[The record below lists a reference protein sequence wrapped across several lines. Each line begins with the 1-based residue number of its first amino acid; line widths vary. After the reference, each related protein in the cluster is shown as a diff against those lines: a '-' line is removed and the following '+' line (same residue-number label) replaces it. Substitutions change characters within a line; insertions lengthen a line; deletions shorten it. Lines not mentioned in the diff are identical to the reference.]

1 MILPANGIA
10 IIGIGCRFPGGVS
23 DAASFW
29 RLLMTGGDAITEIPQ
44 DRIDIGHYYDPVPA
58 TAGRMMTRWG
68 GFLDGIDQFDAEFFG
83 ISPREAERLDPQ
95 QRLLL
100 ETAWEALED
109 AGQDLRQLDASRCG
123 VFVGQWI
130 GDFESRLFA
139 DPEAVDF
146 QMTTGSGRYAAS
158 GRLSYALDFR
168 GPSLTVDSACS
179 SSLAAVHLAVRSIR
193 SGESKLALAAG
204 VNVILQPHITI
215 AYSQS
220 RMMAPDGR
228 CKFGDAGGDGYV
240 RSEGAG
246 VVVLKALPDAIADGD
261 RIYAVIRGSAVNN
274 DGRSSGSM
282 GTPSRQG
289 QEELLRVAYADAGIS
304 AGQVGYI
311 EAHGTGTRA
320 GDPVE
325 FGALAAVLSEG
336 RTAGT
341 SAFVGSVKTNIG
353 HAEGA
358 AGMAGLIKAA
368 LTLNHEAIPA
378 SLHCRVP
385 NPVIPWSEIPC
396 RLPDATLPWLDRG
409 APRIAG
415 VSGFG
420 IAGTNGHV
428 VLQSA
433 PPLVESRAA
442 DQCGVTLLPLSA
454 RSPEAL
460 RALAERYAEM
470 MSSDAAPPLAE
481 LCWNAATRRT
491 PLAHRAVFVAGSAS
505 ELADQLRQFA
515 AGSPAAAEGAVRDAV
530 PPRIAFVLPGQGA
543 QWIGMGRQL
552 LVQQPE
558 FRAPLER
565 CDAAARPFMTCSI
578 IEQLGAEPGSPSFA
592 LDRIDVIQPVLVA
605 LAVAYA
611 ELLRSFGIVPDAVVG
626 HSMGEVAAACIAG
639 ILELDQ
645 AMQIICRR
653 SALMRRVSGHGA
665 MALVDLGI
673 DALWPHLAGLEDR
686 VAIAASNG
694 PRASVISGAPDAVRD
709 VMARLEKEAVFTR
722 LVKVDVASHSPQ
734 MEPLAAELRGE
745 LTALRPSE
753 AQVPVYSTVLGGA
766 VEGAVMD
773 AEYWARNLREP
784 VLFSTA
790 VGCMVQDGITAFL
803 ELSPHPVL
811 LPSVQQ
817 IAPGVATVAC
827 GWREQPEAKSIL
839 SALGALWVSGYGLD
853 WKRILSPRPFRRL
866 PLYPWQRE
874 RHWAEAAELR
884 PGNAGSAR
892 RISRPDE
899 ATRRWLYRLAW
910 VRAERAIEPPR
921 QKGGWLVLADDGEER
936 AEITTAFASA
946 GATVEALPVSALS
959 DRLRSGLPPSG
970 IVVLADDSSDST
982 YLPLR
987 VLQASLVSDAPA
999 PPRLWFVTRG
1009 AQAVAAPSR
1018 VSVNQAALWGA
1029 ARVVG
1034 EEHPDRWGG
1043 LIDFTANEKI
1053 AAASLAQEVLCPDG
1067 ADQIAYRG
1075 GWRHVL
1081 RLVPDEADKTVA
1093 AAWREDSSYLITGGL
1108 GAIGRQVAR
1117 ALATAGVRRIILM
1130 NRTALPPRGQWSAT
1144 PADTEV
1150 GQRIAA
1156 VRALEATGVAVH
1168 TPAVDITDE
1177 AELRAFLDTYAAE
1190 GWPPVRGVFHTA
1202 VALDNRL
1209 AGAMDQATF
1218 EGALRAK
1225 LRAAQLLDSLLPELD
1240 LFVLFSSIGAFL
1252 PHAGVAN
1259 YAAANA
1265 GLDALAQDRQAR
1277 GQRALSIAWGPW
1289 KNAGLAL
1296 GASGV
1301 HAVEAM
1307 AQQGIQVIPP
1317 ETGGSLL
1324 TWLCGQ
1330 PGAYCAVMPADWGH
1344 FRKARSTRSSCLYEQ
1359 LLGSSVDD
1367 QSGDLDGLA
1376 SVDPVE
1382 RRKILERLT
1391 RQAVGQVLKLAPDR
1405 IDARKTLGDMG
1416 LTSLLAI
1423 ELRNR
1428 LESVLQRPLSA
1439 TLAWNHPTIEAMVLY
1454 LAAEPADEPCSDAP
1468 AILPLEALPDI
1479 AAMSDGDVLEALRR
1493 HPADAAE

>member
-1 MILPANGIA
+1 MISPENGIA
-10 IIGIGCRFPGGVS
+10 IVGIGCRFPGGIS
-23 DAASFW
+23 DAANFW
-29 RLLMTGGDAITEIPQ
+29 RLLTSGGHAITEIPA
-44 DRIDIGHYYDPVPA
+44 DRIDVRHYYDPVPA
-58 TAGRMMTRWG
+58 TPGRMMTRWG
-68 GFLDGIDQFDAEFFG
+68 GFLDRIDQFDSEFFG

-123 VFVGQWI
+123 VVVGQWI

-139 DPEAVDF
+139 DPGTVDF

-158 GRLSYALDFR
+158 GRLSYAFDFR

-240 RSEGAG
+240 RSEGVG
-246 VVVLKALPDAIADGD
+246 VVVLKALPDAVADGD

-289 QEELLRVAYADAGIS
+289 QEELLRAAYIDAGVS
-304 AGQVGYI
+304 AGQVDYI

-325 FGALAAVLSEG
+325 LGALAAVLNEG

-341 SAFVGSVKTNIG
+341 FAFVGSVKTNIG
-353 HAEGA
+353 HTEGA

-368 LTLNHEAIPA
+368 LALHHEAIPA

-385 NPVIPWSEIPC
+385 NPAIPWSEIPC
-396 RLPDATLPWLDRG
+396 RLPDALLPWPHRG
-409 APRIAG
+409 ASRIAG

-433 PPLVESRAA
+433 PPLANPPAA
-442 DQCGVTLLPLSA
+442 DRWGMALLPLSA

-460 RALAERYAEM
+460 RALAQRYAEV
-470 MSSDAAPPLAE
+470 MSSDAAPPLAD

-491 PLAHRAVFVAGSAS
+491 ALEHRAVFVAGSALD
-505 ELADQLRQFA
+505 LADQLRQFA
-515 AGSPAAAEGAVRDAV
+515 AGAPAVAEGVVRGAVRH
-530 PPRIAFVLPGQGA
+530 RIGFVLPGQGA
-543 QWIGMGRQL
+543 QWLGMGRQL
-552 LVQQPE
+552 LVQQPV
-558 FRAPLER
+558 FRAALER

-578 IEQLGAEPGSPSFA
+578 IEQLGAEPGSPIFA

-639 ILELDQ
+639 VLELDQ
-645 AMQIICRR
+645 AMQVICRR
-653 SALMRRVSGHGA
+653 SALMRRVSGQGA

-673 DALWPHLAGLEDR
+673 DSLRPRLAGLEDR
-686 VAIAASNG
+686 VAVAASNS
-694 PRASVISGAPDAVRD
+694 PRASVISGTPDAVRE
-709 VMARLEKEAVFTR
+709 VMARLEKERVFTR
-722 LVKVDVASHSPQ
+722 LVKVDVASHSPA
-734 MEPLAAELRGE
+734 MEPLAAELGAE
-745 LTALRPSE
+745 LTTLRPSE
-753 AQVPVYSTVLGGA
+753 AQVPVYSTVFGGA
-766 VEGAVMD
+766 TEGTGMG

-790 VGCMVQDGITAFL
+790 IGCMVQDGITGFL

-817 IAPGVATVAC
+817 IAPSAATIAC
-827 GWREQPEAKSIL
+827 GWREQSEEASIL

-853 WKRILSPRPFRRL
+853 WTRILSPRPFTRL
-866 PLYPWQRE
+866 PLYAWQRE

-884 PGNAGSAR
+884 PGNAGSGR
-892 RISRPDE
+892 RIARPDE
-899 ATRRWLYRLAW
+899 ATRSWLYRLVW
-910 VRAERAIEPPR
+910 VPAEKAIEPPR
-921 QKGGWLVLADDGEER
+921 QSGRWLVLAEDADIR
-936 AEITTAFASA
+936 AEIAAAFASA
-946 GATVEALPVSALS
+946 SAAVEALPVAALG
-959 DRLRSGLPPSG
+959 DRLRSGRPPSG
-970 IVVLADDSSDST
+970 VVVLADDSSDSA

-987 VLQASLVSDAPA
+987 VLQACLVSDAPSS
-999 PPRLWFVTRG
+999 PRLWFVTQG
-1009 AQAVAAPSR
+1009 AQAVAAPSHM
-1018 VSVNQAALWGA
+1018 SINHAALWGA

-1043 LIDFTANEKI
+1043 LIDFAANEKI
-1053 AAASLAQEVLCPDG
+1053 AAASVAREVLCPNG
-1067 ADQIAYRG
+1067 EDQIAYSG
-1075 GWRHVL
+1075 GRRYVL
-1081 RLVPDEADKTVA
+1081 RLVPAETDKTVA
-1093 AAWREDSSYLITGGL
+1093 AEWREDASYLITGGL
-1108 GAIGRQVAR
+1108 GAIGRQVAS
-1117 ALATAGVRRIILM
+1117 ALAAAGVRRIILM
-1130 NRTALPPRGQWSAT
+1130 NRTALPPRGQWST
-1144 PADTEV
+1144 ISADTEL

-1156 VRALEATGVAVH
+1156 VRALEGMGVAVH
-1168 TPAVDITDE
+1168 TPPVDVSDE
-1177 AELRAFLDTYAAE
+1177 VELRAFLDTYAAE
-1190 GWPPVRGVFHTA
+1190 GWPPIRGVFHTA

-1209 AGAMDQATF
+1209 AGTMDQATF
-1218 EGALRAK
+1218 DRALGAK
-1225 LRAAQLLDSLLPELD
+1225 LRAAQQLDSLLPELD
-1240 LFVLFSSIGAFL
+1240 HFVLFSSIGAFL
-1252 PHAGVAN
+1252 PHSGVAN

-1265 GLDALAQDRQAR
+1265 GLDALAQHRLAQ
-1277 GQRALSIAWGPW
+1277 GKRALSIAWGPW
-1289 KNAGLAL
+1289 ANAGLAL
-1296 GASGV
+1296 GASGA
-1301 HAVEAM
+1301 HAVDAM
-1307 AQQGIQVIPP
+1307 AQQGIQAIPS
-1317 ETGGSLL
+1317 ETGGTLL

-1330 PGAYCAVMPADWGH
+1330 PGAYCAVMPADWER
-1344 FRKARSTRSSCLYEQ
+1344 FRKARSTRSSRLYEKV
-1359 LLGSSVDD
+1359 LGSPTDD
-1367 QSGDLDGLA
+1367 RLGESDRLA
-1376 SVDPVE
+1376 SADPVE
-1382 RRKILERLT
+1382 RRKILESLV
-1391 RQAVGQVLKLAPDR
+1391 RQALGQVLKLAPER
-1405 IDARKTLGDMG
+1405 IDGRKTLGEMG

-1428 LESVLQRPLSA
+1428 LESALQRPLSA
-1439 TLAWNHPTIEAMVLY
+1439 TLAWNHPTVEAMVMY
-1454 LAAEPADEPCSDAP
+1454 LAAEPAEESCSAAP
-1468 AILPLEALPDI
+1468 ATLPLDALPDI
-1479 AAMSDGDVLEALRR
+1479 TAMSDVDVLEALRKQ
-1493 HPADAAE
+1493 PADAAG